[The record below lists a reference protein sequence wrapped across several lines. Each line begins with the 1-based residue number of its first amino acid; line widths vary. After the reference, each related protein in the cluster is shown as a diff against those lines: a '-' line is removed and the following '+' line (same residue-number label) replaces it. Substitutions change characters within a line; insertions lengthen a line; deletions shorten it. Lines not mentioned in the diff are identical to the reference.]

1 VPFGC
6 RPRDLA
12 HVAAR
17 VVDDGVASA
26 AAVGAAHR
34 EGVWRYGDG
43 VAGTLWPA
51 SVAEGAP
58 CASLE
63 TVFDLASLTKPLTA
77 LAFARLERRGV
88 IAREESLGAVL
99 GQRLPSIL
107 VTASS
112 DVPLDLLMAH
122 RAGLV
127 AHNPFYEGLLRGE
140 RPNLSEVLFAAANM
154 RREGCEGSPPADG
167 FGPIYSDLGY
177 ILIGA
182 AMEARTGEPLDALM
196 AREVVSALDL
206 APEDALGSA
215 RQLRA
220 AGVAGDTFAPTE
232 VVDWRGGLVR
242 GVVHDENAWL
252 VAGDGAAG
260 HAGAFGTVGAVVALG
275 RLVLDALAGRS
286 AWLSPSELAPLI
298 RPRPGGSLAAGFD
311 RRSEEP
317 GVTPASGAH
326 FSSSTIGHLGFTGT
340 SLWIDPVAE
349 FAAVLLTNRVCPT
362 REHIAIRRARPI
374 AYDAMVHAMTMPVE

>member
-1 VPFGC
+1 MPFGC

-43 VAGTLWPA
+43 VAGTLWPS
-51 SVAEGAP
+51 SVAAGAP
-58 CASLE
+58 RASLE
-63 TVFDLASLTKPLTA
+63 TVFDLASLTKPITA

-88 IAREESLGAVL
+88 ITREESLGAVL

-154 RREGCEGSPPADG
+154 RREGCVGSPPIDG
-167 FGPIYSDLGY
+167 FAPIYSDLGY
-177 ILIGA
+177 ILVGA

-206 APEDALGSA
+206 VPEDALGSA

-220 AGVAGDTFAPTE
+220 AGIAGDKFAPTE

-275 RLVLDALAGRS
+275 RLLLDALAGRS

-326 FSSSTIGHLGFTGT
+326 FSGSTIGHLGFTGT
-340 SLWIDPVAE
+340 SLWIDPVSE

-362 REHIAIRRARPI
+362 RDHIAIRRARPI
-374 AYDAMVHAMTMPVE
+374 AYDAMVHAMTMPVA